1 VIDEYIEL
9 ARLGLSFG
17 RPDGGCLGYPST
29 LIKRELHHRLLV
41 LLGHKISAESM
52 TYKVRIQVSIL
63 WSEVIPHAGYYA
75 VGGRDLYA
83 STHGGHP

>member
-1 VIDEYIEL
+1 MCIKQLYLHMFYV
-9 ARLGLSFG
+9 ARTFCVDFFS
-17 RPDGGCLGYPST
+17 
-29 LIKRELHHRLLV
+29 ILLV